1 MVNQLQTADI
11 VFLMFDISN
20 PPSFYNLESYYQK
33 IKINLRRET
42 LVCVLGNKGDIQK
55 GSFEIEF
62 NKKIYNF
69 VKEHEFYYAETSI
82 FYDSNTIYK
91 EIVFFNK
98 QLLNLDDY
106 KSFLT
111 PDENQ
116 VAASTAQSDE
126 INSNNLQGF
135 IIYNQVNNIENNKI
149 SKVFENNTYYNAGI
163 IVILDLVL
171 NEVRERKNIE
181 IKTVRNNSGSI
192 KISSNIVNN
201 SCTCK

>member
-1 MVNQLQTADI
+1 M
-11 VFLMFDISN
+11 
-20 PPSFYNLESYYQK
+20 
-33 IKINLRRET
+33 
-42 LVCVLGNKGDIQK
+42 
-55 GSFEIEF
+55 
-62 NKKIYNF
+62 
-69 VKEHEFYYAETSI
+69 
-82 FYDSNTIYK
+82 
-91 EIVFFNK
+91 
-98 QLLNLDDY
+98 
-106 KSFLT
+106 T